1 MNKQNKESV
10 TSKKKTSKIME
21 KGGTKSEQWL
31 LAD

>member
-1 MNKQNKESV
+1 MNEQNKESV
-10 TSKKKTSKIME
+10 TSKKKNNKIME